1 MLKLMISTQND
12 YGLGFSVVPSVREA
26 IALRKKIWRMLVR
39 GAAFVFLLG
48 TGAVI

>member
-26 IALRKKIWRMLVR
+26 AEKKLWRMLVR